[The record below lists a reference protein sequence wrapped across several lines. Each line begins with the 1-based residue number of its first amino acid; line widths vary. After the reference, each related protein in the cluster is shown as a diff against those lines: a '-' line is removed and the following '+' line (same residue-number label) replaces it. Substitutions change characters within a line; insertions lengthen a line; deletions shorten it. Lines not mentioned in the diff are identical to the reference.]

1 MRSQAVL
8 MSEPYEPGANN
19 LRKRD
24 TSLIVVLWRSRLEA
38 LLATLERKKANTSF
52 FYEKVF
58 GFFVALNISCYWIA
72 MVTAFP
78 EVAFGPERAHYFCVQ
93 FPVGILGAFFD
104 SLSLFVTIYMVRR
117 ALSASSSAS
126 YVGHLSV
133 DLGIA
138 ALATFWVL
146 FVFSV
151 SGWIVGVLGTAPES
165 LLARNAAYQDRLARA
180 LQDPTGREEIR
191 NIYFGVLMGLS
202 AMLPTLTHLYLAIR
216 AAGTVAR
223 RSVAPVSSRSN

>member
-1 MRSQAVL
+1 VL
-8 MSEPYEPGANN
+8 LSEPYEPGTNN

-24 TSLIVVLWRSRLEA
+24 TSLIVVLWRSRLET
-38 LLATLERKKANTSF
+38 LLANLERKKANTGF

-78 EVAFGPERAHYFCVQ
+78 EVAFGPERAHYFMVQ

-151 SGWIVGVLGTAPES
+151 SGWIVGVVGTAPES
-165 LLARNAAYQDRLARA
+165 LLARNTAYQDRLARA

-202 AMLPTLTHLYLAIR
+202 AMLPTLTHLYLAIH

>member
-1 MRSQAVL
+1 ML
-8 MSEPYEPGANN
+8 LSEPYEPGTNN

-24 TSLIVVLWRSRLEA
+24 TSLIVVLWRSRLET
-38 LLATLERKKANTSF
+38 LLANLERKKANTGF

-78 EVAFGPERAHYFCVQ
+78 EVAFGPERAHYFMVQ

-151 SGWIVGVLGTAPES
+151 SGWIVGVVGTAPES
-165 LLARNAAYQDRLARA
+165 LLARNTAYQDRLARA

-202 AMLPTLTHLYLAIR
+202 AMLPTLTHLYLAIH

>member
-1 MRSQAVL
+1 M
-8 MSEPYEPGANN
+8 
-19 LRKRD
+19 RKRD

-38 LLATLERKKANTSF
+38 LLATLERKKANTGF

-78 EVAFGPERAHYFCVQ
+78 EVAFGPERAHYFWVQ

-146 FVFSV
+146 FVFAV
-151 SGWIVGVLGTAPES
+151 SGWIVSVLGTAPES
-165 LLARNAAYQDRLARA
+165 LSAKNTAYQDPR
-180 LQDPTGREEIR
+180 GREEIR
-191 NIYFGVLMGLS
+191 NVYFGVLMGLS
-202 AMLPTLTHLYLAIR
+202 AMLPSLTHLYLAIR

>member
-1 MRSQAVL
+1 
-8 MSEPYEPGANN
+8 
-19 LRKRD
+19 
-24 TSLIVVLWRSRLEA
+24 LWRSRLET
-38 LLATLERKKANTSF
+38 LLANLERKKANTGF

-78 EVAFGPERAHYFCVQ
+78 EVAFGPERAHYFMVQ

-165 LLARNAAYQDRLARA
+165 LLARNTAYQDRLARA
-180 LQDPTGREEIR
+180 LQDPTGGEEIR

-202 AMLPTLTHLYLAIR
+202 AMLPTLTHLYLAIH

>member
-78 EVAFGPERAHYFCVQ
+78 EVAFGPKRAHYFWVQ

>member
-1 MRSQAVL
+1 VL
-8 MSEPYEPGANN
+8 LSEPYEPGTNN

-24 TSLIVVLWRSRLEA
+24 TSLIVVLWRSRLET
-38 LLATLERKKANTSF
+38 LLANLERKKANTGF

-78 EVAFGPERAHYFCVQ
+78 EVAFGPERAHYFMVQ

-165 LLARNAAYQDRLARA
+165 LLARNTAYQDRLARA
-180 LQDPTGREEIR
+180 LQDPTGGEEIR

-202 AMLPTLTHLYLAIR
+202 AMLPTLTHLYLAIH

>member
-1 MRSQAVL
+1 
-8 MSEPYEPGANN
+8 
-19 LRKRD
+19 
-24 TSLIVVLWRSRLEA
+24 
-38 LLATLERKKANTSF
+38 
-52 FYEKVF
+52 
-58 GFFVALNISCYWIA
+58 

-78 EVAFGPERAHYFCVQ
+78 EVAFGPERAHYFMVQ

-151 SGWIVGVLGTAPES
+151 SGWIVGVVGTAPES
-165 LLARNAAYQDRLARA
+165 LLARNTAYQDRLARA

-202 AMLPTLTHLYLAIR
+202 AMLPTLTHLYLAIH